1 MTLQDIAFQFDYI
14 YWSRDRVLNILDTID
29 PADFTRDLHSS
40 HKSIHETLVHMFG
53 SEKLWMTRWKG
64 ESPTGREKPE
74 DYPTVQAVRQRWSE
88 VEAGIREHLASMHA
102 EDAAKLVQYKT
113 LEGAPVAYPWW
124 QTAFQVTNH
133 SSYHRGQVITM
144 LRQLG
149 VAATGT
155 DIIMYFKLRNANG

>member
-1 MTLQDIAFQFDYI
+1 MTLQDITQQFDYI
-14 YWSRDRVLNILDTID
+14 YWARDRVLTIMDTID
-29 PADFTRDLHSS
+29 AADFTKDLQSS
-40 HKSIHETLVHMFG
+40 HKSIHETFVHMFG

-74 DYPTVQAVRQRWSE
+74 DYPTVQAVRQRWGEIESD
-88 VEAGIREHLASMHA
+88 VRAHLNSMKP
-102 EDAAKLVQYKT
+102 EDAAKMVEYKT

-149 VAATGT
+149 AKATGT
-155 DIIMYFKLRNANG
+155 DIIMYFKFQNAKA